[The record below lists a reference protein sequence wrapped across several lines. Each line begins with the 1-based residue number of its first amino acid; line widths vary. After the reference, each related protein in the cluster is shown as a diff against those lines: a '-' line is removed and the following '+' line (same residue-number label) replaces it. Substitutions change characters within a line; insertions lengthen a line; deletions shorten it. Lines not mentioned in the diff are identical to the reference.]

1 MKLYVD
7 FHAHAS
13 KRGSFLF
20 GNSLSGAEQIENLVF
35 AKLVSLNSINFDFA
49 ECSFAERIMTVKDKR
64 DGLSREGSSRVAL
77 HKETG
82 LVNCYT
88 LECNYHSA
96 KRLNYIPPKVDTRTG
111 KIVAETA
118 VSDARSEIY
127 SGKVPPAY
135 TVELF
140 GDIGR
145 ALGLGLLDYHGIN
158 PVSRVPM
165 SIYKTLENLRK
176 EIAVNKAPNSTK
188 RLKGKFGKKAK
199 AGEPTVTL
207 VVKEKNPNGTYE
219 IKEVTTE
226 ETT

>member
-1 MKLYVD
+1 M
-7 FHAHAS
+7 
-13 KRGSFLF
+13 
-20 GNSLSGAEQIENLVF
+20 N
-35 AKLVSLNSINFDFA
+35 
-49 ECSFAERIMTVKDKR
+49 VKDKW

-77 HKETG
+77 YKETG

-96 KRLNYIPPKVDTRTG
+96 KRLNYIPPKIDTRTN
-111 KIVAETA
+111 KIVEEMA

-127 SGKVPPAY
+127 SGKTLPAY
-135 TVELF
+135 TIELF

-145 ALGLGLLDYHGIN
+145 ALGLGLLDYYGVN

-176 EIAVNKAPNSTK
+176 EIAVNKAPNSAK
-188 RLKGKFGKKAK
+188 RLKGKFGKKIK

-207 VVKEKNPNGTYE
+207 VVKEKSPNGTYE
-219 IKEVTTE
+219 IKEINAE
-226 ETT
+226 EAT